1 VLQDVHWGAGLI
13 GYFSTY
19 LLGTVMSVQIWEKIL
34 EDVPDL
40 EDQIERGEFT
50 ALREWLELNVH
61 AHGRKYPP
69 QEILR
74 RAVGT
79 TIDAK
84 PYLAYLKKKYG
95 APVTA

>member
-1 VLQDVHWGAGLI
+1 V
-13 GYFSTY
+13 
-19 LLGTVMSVQIWEKIL
+19 L

-40 EDQIERGEFT
+40 EEQIERGEFA
-50 ALREWLELNVH
+50 ALREWLEVNIH
-61 AHGRKYPP
+61 AQGRKHPP

-74 RAVGT
+74 RAVGS

-84 PYLAYLKKKYG
+84 PYLVYLKKKYG